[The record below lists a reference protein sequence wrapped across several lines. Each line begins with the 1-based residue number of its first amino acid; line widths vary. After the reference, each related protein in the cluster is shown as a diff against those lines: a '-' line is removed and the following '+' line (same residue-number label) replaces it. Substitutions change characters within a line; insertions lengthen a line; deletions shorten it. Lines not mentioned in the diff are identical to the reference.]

1 MFGPTR
7 SFYSLLLKQINCYKS
22 VFILL
27 VLLLATEAKSQQT
40 INLPAYTHK
49 MIHFGFIIGINTSSF
64 YIAPSPKLGDPRY
77 FDTLKTIRSIPQGGF
92 DLGIV
97 TEFGISRYLK
107 LRFVPSLGFSDRQ
120 LAYYFEAP
128 HDTFTVTKD
137 VQSVFLNFPLDL
149 KLISKR
155 LNNFEAYVLAGGKF
169 AKDLF
174 SQKDV
179 NQTLAG
185 AAATVR
191 LLPNDLYYEAG
202 GGIEFYLPF
211 FKFGIEL
218 KVSQGTRNLI
228 VPDNSVYTQSIQ
240 GLYSKTYLLSFTFE
254 G

>member
-1 MFGPTR
+1 MFGPNY
-7 SFYSLLLKQINCYKS
+7 SFHPFSLKLKHHFKS
-22 VFILL
+22 AFVLL
-27 VLLLATEAKSQQT
+27 VLFFTNKIEGQEAK
-40 INLPAYTHK
+40 NLPDYTHK
-49 MIHFGFIIGINTSSF
+49 RIHFGFIIAANTASF
-64 YIAPSPKLGDPRY
+64 YIVPTPNIAGK
-77 FDTLKTIRSIPQGGF
+77 FEDTLKSIRSIPQVGF

-97 TEFGISRYLK
+97 TELGISRYLK
-107 LRFVPSLGFSDRQ
+107 FRFVPSLGFTDRQ
-120 LAYYFEAP
+120 LAYSFLSNI
-128 HDTFTVTKD
+128 DTFTVTKD
-137 VQSVFLNFPLDL
+137 IQSVFLNFPLDL

-155 LNNFEAYVLAGGKF
+155 LNNFEAYVIGGAKF

-191 LLPNDLYYEAG
+191 LLPNDWYYEAG
-202 GGIEFYLPF
+202 GGIEFYLPY

-228 VPDNSVYTQSIQ
+228 VPDNTVYTQSIQ
-240 GLYSKTYLLSFTFE
+240 GLYSKTYLISLTFE

>member
-1 MFGPTR
+1 MLGLNH
-7 SFYSLLLKQINCYKS
+7 SSLPVSRKREYRIKS
-22 VFILL
+22 VFVLIMLL
-27 VLLLATEAKSQQT
+27 FVLKAESQKAL
-40 INLPAYTHK
+40 NLPAYTHK
-49 MIHFGFIIGINTSSF
+49 HLHFGFIIAVNTASF
-64 YIAPSPKLGDPRY
+64 YVVPTSNLAEK
-77 FDTLKTIRSIPQGGF
+77 FNDTLKSIRSIPQGGF

-97 TEFGISRYLK
+97 TEVGISRYLK
-107 LRFVPSLGFSDRQ
+107 FRFVPSLGFTDRQ
-120 LAYYFEAP
+120 LQYSFLSNI
-128 HDTFTVTKD
+128 DTFTVTKD
-137 VQSVFLNFPLDL
+137 IQSVFLNFPFDL

-155 LNNFEAYVLAGGKF
+155 LNNFEAYIIAGGKY

-179 NQTLAG
+179 NQQLAG
-185 AAATVR
+185 AHATVR
-191 LLPNDLYYEAG
+191 LLPNDWYYEAG

>member
-1 MFGPTR
+1 
-7 SFYSLLLKQINCYKS
+7 
-22 VFILL
+22 
-27 VLLLATEAKSQQT
+27 LAGK
-40 INLPAYTHK
+40 
-49 MIHFGFIIGINTSSF
+49 
-64 YIAPSPKLGDPRY
+64 
-77 FDTLKTIRSIPQGGF
+77 FDYTLKTIRSVPQLGF

-107 LRFVPSLGFSDRQ
+107 FRFVPSLGFTDRK
-120 LAYYFEAP
+120 LSYYFQTP
-128 HDTFTVTKD
+128 LDTFTVTKD
-137 VQSVFLNFPLDL
+137 IQSVFLNFPMDL

-155 LNNFEAYVLAGGKF
+155 LNNFEAYVLGGAKY

-179 NQTLAG
+179 NQQLAG
-185 AAATVR
+185 ANATIR
-191 LLPNDLYYEAG
+191 LLPNDWYYEAG
-202 GGIEFYLPF
+202 GGIEFYLQF

-240 GLYSKTYLLSFTFE
+240 SLKSKTYLLSLTFE

>member
-1 MFGPTR
+1 MFGPNR
-7 SFYSLLLKQINCYKS
+7 SFYFLPLKQTKRFS
-22 VFILL
+22 SAF
-27 VLLLATEAKSQQT
+27 VLLILVFAGEVKSQKAL
-40 INLPAYTHK
+40 NLPAYTHK
-49 MIHFGFIIGINTSSF
+49 RIHFGFIIGINTSSF
-64 YIAPSPKLGDPRY
+64 YIAPSPLLGNPKY
-77 FDTLKTIRSIPQGGF
+77 FDSLKTIRSIPQGGF

-107 LRFVPSLGFSDRQ
+107 IRFVPSLGFSDRQ
-120 LAYYFEAP
+120 LAYFFEAP

-155 LNNFEAYVLAGGKF
+155 LNNFEAYVIAGGKY

-179 NQTLAG
+179 NQQLAG

-211 FKFGIEL
+211 FKFGLEL
-218 KVSQGTRNLI
+218 KVSQGTKNLI
-228 VPDNSVYTQSIQ
+228 VPDNSVYTRSIQ